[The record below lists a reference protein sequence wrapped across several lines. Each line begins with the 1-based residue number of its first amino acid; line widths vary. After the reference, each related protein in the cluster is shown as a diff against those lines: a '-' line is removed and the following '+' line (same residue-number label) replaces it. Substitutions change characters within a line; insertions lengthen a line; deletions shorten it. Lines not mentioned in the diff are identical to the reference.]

1 MSLGQSLQPSLR
13 PELLPSKHYPSCE
26 MTLYLRFRLGLPETS
41 ILTEIS
47 PEHGG
52 TLWQPRWSPYR
63 ETREGSLHLSQ
74 ELLRGSRTL
83 MLVLRRKPFILLL
96 DPARRGL

>member
-41 ILTEIS
+41 ILTEIR

-52 TLWQPRWSPYR
+52 TFVAAQMVTLPGDQGGQPTP
-63 ETREGSLHLSQ
+63 
-74 ELLRGSRTL
+74 
-83 MLVLRRKPFILLL
+83 
-96 DPARRGL
+96 